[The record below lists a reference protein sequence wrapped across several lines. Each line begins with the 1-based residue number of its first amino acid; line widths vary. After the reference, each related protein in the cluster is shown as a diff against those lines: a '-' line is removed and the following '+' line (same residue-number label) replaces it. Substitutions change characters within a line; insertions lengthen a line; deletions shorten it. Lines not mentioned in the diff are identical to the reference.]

1 MRSTETTKNISI
13 GIAFLYVLYGMFA
26 LPFAYFL
33 LSLAV
38 GLIIY
43 GGSESAEI
51 SVIAMV
57 LTGVVSLLIGKSQYA
72 KTLND
77 EGFTGN
83 QAEEI
88 AKKVAS
94 IRVTQPTGVFASG
107 YVEGFED
114 VAKDNEVTVMETPED
129 SNSNSEK
136 APETKGGA
144 SPNSTPAPAT
154 ATANAKSVEN
164 QGFKD
169 KKEPEGLFK
178 LGAFPTEE
186 KGGFHIDQG
195 TTVLNAL
202 NALKPDEVK
211 KMSEDTQKLI
221 DTQKSLM
228 MMLGTMKPMLNDGR
242 QLMETFQQMF
252 GKDSLQPN
260 SNASAK

>member
-57 LTGVVSLLIGKSQYA
+57 LTGVVSLLIGQSQYA
-72 KTLND
+72 KALNN

-114 VAKDNEVTVMETPED
+114 VAKDNEVTVMETLED
-129 SNSNSEK
+129 SNSNSNSEK
-136 APETKGGA
+136 APETNGGA
-144 SPNSTPAPAT
+144 SPNSTPAP
-154 ATANAKSVEN
+154 AKSVEN

>member
-72 KTLND
+72 KALKD
-77 EGFTGN
+77 EGFTGS

-129 SNSNSEK
+129 SNSNSNNEK

-144 SPNSTPAPAT
+144 SPNSTPAP
-154 ATANAKSVEN
+154 AKSVEN

-228 MMLGTMKPMLNDGR
+228 MMLGTKKTMLNDGR
-242 QLMETFQQMF
+242 QLMDTFQQMF

>member
-1 MRSTETTKNISI
+1 
-13 GIAFLYVLYGMFA
+13 MFA

-72 KTLND
+72 KALKD
-77 EGFTGN
+77 EGFTGS

-144 SPNSTPAPAT
+144 SPNSTPAP
-154 ATANAKSVEN
+154 AKSVEN

-242 QLMETFQQMF
+242 QLMDTFQQMF

>member
-72 KTLND
+72 KALKD
-77 EGFTGN
+77 EGFTGS

-144 SPNSTPAPAT
+144 SPNSTPAP
-154 ATANAKSVEN
+154 AKSVEN

-242 QLMETFQQMF
+242 QLMDTFQQMF

>member
-72 KTLND
+72 KALND